1 MPHIH
6 LQTTAGLTERSRAQE
21 LLACLVETLSGCETI
36 DSASVKAYWTELEMF
51 AVGRGAPVGIVH
63 CQVSILAGRP
73 LDLRQT
79 IARALYDKISNYFDA
94 EISQGVVKVTLE
106 LREMDAG
113 TYIK

>member
-6 LQTTAGLTERSRAQE
+6 LQTTAGVSDANRARQ
-21 LLACLVETLSGCETI
+21 LLAHLVDTLSDCETI
-36 DSASVKAYWTELEMF
+36 NPASVKAHWSELDAF
-51 AVGRGAPVGIVH
+51 AVGRGAPSGFVH
-63 CQVSILAGRP
+63 CQVSILSGRP
-73 LDLRQT
+73 LELRQAM
-79 IARALYDKISNYFDA
+79 ARALYDKISNYFEA